1 MSETKKPAEVAA
13 TETAPKKSPAKKA
26 TAPKAEGTTA
36 KKTTKKVADA
46 AVATQEV
53 AAKPAKKAAAPK
65 AEGTTAK
72 KTAKKA
78 VEEVA
83 ATVTEEVVA
92 PAKPVAKSKSKKNA
106 PLYING
112 RYVKQVELKAKP
124 AKGSKPY
131 ELTKKQLKITLVK
144 SVNGCLAKQQRTIAA
159 LGLKKIGHSVV
170 KLDNAALQGMLFVV
184 KHLVVVQ
191 EVK

>member
-36 KKTTKKVADA
+36 KKTTKKAADA

-72 KTAKKA
+72 KTTKKA

-83 ATVTEEVVA
+83 ATVTEVVA